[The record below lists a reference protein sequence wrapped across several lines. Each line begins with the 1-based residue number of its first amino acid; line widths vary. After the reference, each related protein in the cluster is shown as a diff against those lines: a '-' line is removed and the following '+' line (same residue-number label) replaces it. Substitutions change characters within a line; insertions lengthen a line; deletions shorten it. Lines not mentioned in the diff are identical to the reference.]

1 MGSMITLT
9 SSRRRT
15 RSVLV
20 TEPVHEVVAG
30 RRGSTALERR
40 PGFLRYETGVVVH
53 ERDVPRV
60 SRDGEAAQT
69 RH

>member
-1 MGSMITLT
+1 M
-9 SSRRRT
+9 
-15 RSVLV
+15 LV
-20 TEPVHEVVAG
+20 AWATDEEVPDLAG
-30 RRGSTALERR
+30 DVVGIGGSTALERR

-60 SRDGEAAQT
+60 SRDGEVAQT

>member
-1 MGSMITLT
+1 M
-9 SSRRRT
+9 
-15 RSVLV
+15 
-20 TEPVHEVVAG
+20 EPVHEVVAG
-30 RRGSTALERR
+30 RRGSTELERR